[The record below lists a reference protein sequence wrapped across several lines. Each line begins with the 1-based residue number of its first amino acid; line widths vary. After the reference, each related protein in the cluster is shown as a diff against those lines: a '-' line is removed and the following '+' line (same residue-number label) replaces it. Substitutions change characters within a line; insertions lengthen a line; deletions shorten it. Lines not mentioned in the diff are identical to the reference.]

1 MVDGISRLFIVSFN
15 HGLKVGACI
24 CAFTDAECEVFHG
37 SYSDKAD
44 KLKIFIF
51 KHSSKVLQ

>member
-24 CAFTDAECEVFHG
+24 HAFANAKCEVFYG
-37 SYSDKAD
+37 GYSDKAD